1 MPDELI
7 IAIALILVLEG
18 ALYAL
23 FPNGMRRM
31 ALQLERIPVSSLR
44 SAGLLSAIV
53 GVGIIWL
60 VRNGPIVGDVLYCVK
75 LVPVADLAGIFG
87 TMPVH
92 KET

>member
-18 ALYAL
+18 GLYAL

-31 ALQLERIPVSSLR
+31 AMQLERIPVSSLR
-44 SAGLLSAIV
+44 SAGLLAAIV

-60 VRNGPIVGDVLYCVK
+60 VRN
-75 LVPVADLAGIFG
+75 
-87 TMPVH
+87 
-92 KET
+92 

>member
-31 ALQLERIPVSSLR
+31 ALKLERIPVSSLR

-60 VRNGPIVGDVLYCVK
+60 VRN
-75 LVPVADLAGIFG
+75 
-87 TMPVH
+87 
-92 KET
+92 